1 MKKLMLVALTIFSVS
16 LGLSAQDF
24 EGIIEFKKQ
33 EGSNVENMV
42 WYVKG
47 DLVRVDQFE
56 PKSRILKSA
65 LLINTKDSSVT
76 FIDHH
81 AKTHQR
87 NVASMTPSI
96 LMGCVIEET
105 KNSKEMLTYKTSEY
119 TVKLPGDTANYSYWI
134 SSGKFGFFKTAAW
147 LFGSTNNYF
156 NYYWA
161 LEPKSGTMPMLV
173 TKSNAKGE
181 ETGRLEVTRVD
192 KKAIDEKLFSIPA
205 EYKEK

>member
-1 MKKLMLVALTIFSVS
+1 MKKLVLVALTIFSVS

-47 DLVRVDQFE
+47 DLVRVDQFD
-56 PKSRILKSA
+56 PKSRVLKSA

-81 AKTHQR
+81 AKTYQR
-87 NVASMTPSI
+87 NVASMAPSI
-96 LMGCVIEET
+96 LTGCVIEET
-105 KNSKEMLTYKTSEY
+105 KNSKEMLTYTTSEY
-119 TVKLPGDTANYSYWI
+119 TVKLPGDTANYSCWI
-134 SSGKFGFFKTAAW
+134 SSGKFGFFKTAAG